1 MTRIATARAHFSI
14 ETFLLVAGIVASAFA
29 SFAAHPPADKNS
41 EPRYLFERA
50 VRMRTQL
57 EGYLPR
63 DRSLANYKD
72 TIAAYHKVYLVD
84 PQAEEVTASLVAEA
98 ELYREMGRQF
108 DEKYFQSAIDTY
120 NFLLK
125 QYPRTQYRSAAL
137 FAIGEIQ
144 QEDLDQTDAAVATYK
159 ELLKRFPKSDKA
171 DEARAA
177 LKQIADVK
185 IAEAQGRQ
193 AAQIEPQ
200 PRNTKPPEV
209 KAVEVVPDFPP
220 LKGDVVEPRE
230 SDKRMPY
237 VTGVRTWNSSGHTRV
252 VVTLNDTVKFE
263 SMRVASPERLYFDLH
278 RAQVDPRADKAPQ
291 VDPGLLKS
299 VRIGQNKPTVVR
311 VVLDVGGA
319 LKYSTQFLSNPYR
332 LVIDVRSEEAAKETA
347 SAAAPPHVEA
357 DPRAGAKA
365 TESLRVNSRNAGPL
379 PPGNTAADL
388 AAKPAI
394 PKSKVK
400 ADQMAALKPA
410 PAPQPKPNRDGQR
423 SLTRALGLKISRI
436 VIDPGHGGHDTGTIG
451 PHGLMEKDLCLDV
464 ALRLGELIE
473 KKLPSAEVVYTRK
486 DDTFVAL
493 EDRTAIA
500 NQAKADLFIS
510 IHANSSHDR
519 DARGIETYYLNFAT
533 SAESMEVATRENAL
547 SQSSLHDLQDII
559 KKIARNEKIE
569 ESKELAIDIQ
579 DALSHRLQVVS
590 QEERNRGVK
599 KAPFIVLI
607 GANMPSV
614 LSEISFISNPSD
626 ERLLR
631 KTDQRQ
637 RVADGLYRGIAAYL
651 DSLNSL
657 SMNKSRLVSEDRPGT
672 VGPSGNHK

>member
-1 MTRIATARAHFSI
+1 MTRQESDRIHLSI
-14 ETFLLVAGIVASAFA
+14 RKFLVVAGIAVSIFVSAASSA
-29 SFAAHPPADKNS
+29 SADKNS
-41 EPRYLFERA
+41 AAREQFERA

-72 TIAAYHKVYLVD
+72 TIAAYHKVYLLS
-84 PQAEEVTASLVAEA
+84 PQAEEVTPSLIAEA
-98 ELYREMGRQF
+98 ELNREMGRQF
-108 DEKYFQSAIDTY
+108 DAKYFQTAIDTY

-125 QYPRTQYRSAAL
+125 EYPRSQYRPQAL
-137 FAIGEIQ
+137 FAIAEIQ
-144 QEDLDQTDAAVATYK
+144 REDLDQPDAALASYK
-159 ELLKRFPKSDKA
+159 EYLKRFPKSDKA
-171 DEARAA
+171 ADAREAISELTNVGQPEPAP
-177 LKQIADVK
+177 KQAKANPIPPRDSK
-185 IAEAQGRQ
+185 PAEVRTA
-193 AAQIEPQ
+193 EP
-200 PRNTKPPEV
+200 V
-209 KAVEVVPDFPP
+209 SDFPA
-220 LKGDVVEPRE
+220 LKGDAVEPRE

-237 VTGVRTWNSSGHTRV
+237 VTGVKAWNSDGHTRV
-252 VVTLNDTVKFE
+252 VVTLNDTVKFDA
-263 SMRVASPERLYFDLH
+263 MHVASPERLYFDLH
-278 RAQVDPRADKAPQ
+278 RAQVDPKADKSPK

-319 LKYSTQFLSNPYR
+319 KNFSTQFLSNPYR
-332 LVIDVRSEEAAKETA
+332 LVIDVRTDAAKQ
-347 SAAAPPHVEA
+347 SAAAIPPPHVDA
-357 DPRAGAKA
+357 DPKA
-365 TESLRVNSRNAGPL
+365 VVKAAESVAVKSRETTPPPPVNS
-379 PPGNTAADL
+379 AADL
-388 AAKPAI
+388 AAKPTI
-394 PKSKVK
+394 SKSKVK

-410 PAPQPKPNRDGQR
+410 PATEPKPNRDGQR

-464 ALRLGELIE
+464 ALKLGALIE
-473 KKLPSAEVVYTRK
+473 QKLPSAEVVYTRK
-486 DDTFVAL
+486 DDTFVPL
-493 EDRTAIA
+493 EERTAIA
-500 NQAKADLFIS
+500 NEAKADLFIS
-510 IHANSSHDR
+510 IHANSSHDH

-569 ESKELAIDIQ
+569 ESKELANDIQ
-579 DALSHRLQVVS
+579 DSLTHKMQLVS

-626 ERLLR
+626 ERLLK

-637 RVADGLYRGIAAYL
+637 RVADGLYRGIATYL

-657 SMNKSRLVSEDRPGT
+657 SYNKSRLVSEDRPGT
-672 VGPSGNHK
+672 VAPNGNHK